1 MLLVLVQV
9 GKLIGQMW
17 REMSDEE
24 KQPYIDE
31 YEREKVVYTEQLKV
45 YKNSSAY
52 KRWMDAKTQG
62 KNLASLCHGED
73 RGT

>member
-1 MLLVLVQV
+1 M

-31 YEREKVVYTEQLKV
+31 YEKEKVVYTEQMKV

-52 KRWMDAKTQG
+52 KRFMDAKTQG
-62 KNLASLCHGED
+62 K
-73 RGT
+73 